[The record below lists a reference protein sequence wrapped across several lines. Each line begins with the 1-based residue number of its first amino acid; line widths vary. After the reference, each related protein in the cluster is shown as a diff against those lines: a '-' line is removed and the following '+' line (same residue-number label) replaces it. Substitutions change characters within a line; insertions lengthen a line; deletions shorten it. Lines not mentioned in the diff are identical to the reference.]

1 MCRRFAQS
9 VGEGLRKV
17 VSAGRLQRA
26 VLEES
31 GPWRERS
38 YGPLQ
43 TLELF
48 VEQVLSADHSCQDAV
63 ARAAS
68 ARVARGEARGS
79 LSSGPYCKARQRLS
93 MSLVQRLGREVGQAL
108 CERKPRVWR
117 WRGREVKLVDGT
129 TLWMP
134 DTASNQ
140 VCYPQNRAQAP
151 GLGFPL
157 ARLVGIIS
165 LSNGAMLHWAS
176 GPCEGE
182 GSGETA
188 LLWELSARLAA
199 GDIVV
204 ADRYYAGYFMVARL
218 QQMGV
223 DVLIRQHRSRR
234 SDFRRGE
241 RLGVRDHVVQWR
253 CPARPQWMD
262 EATYEQMPSCMR
274 LREVQVGGWILVSTL
289 RDHRRVS
296 KVELHQLY
304 CQRWKIE
311 LDLRA
316 IKSVMQ
322 MGQLRCKTPQM
333 VQKEIAAH
341 LLAYNLV
348 RALMAQ
354 AAALYQIGPPR
365 ELSFKAA
372 VQLINAFHEV
382 LRHAPR
388 SRVGLMQAHLLGA
401 IASRRLPHRPGRAE
415 PRGLKRRKDQHD
427 FLKKPRQQLREQLLK
442 RKRKCIEAALR

>member
-108 CERKPRVWR
+108 CEREPRVWR

-223 DVLIRQHRSRR
+223 DTSAPI
-234 SDFRRGE
+234 
-241 RLGVRDHVVQWR
+241 
-253 CPARPQWMD
+253 PA
-262 EATYEQMPSCMR
+262 
-274 LREVQVGGWILVSTL
+274 
-289 RDHRRVS
+289 
-296 KVELHQLY
+296 
-304 CQRWKIE
+304 QRFSSW
-311 LDLRA
+311 
-316 IKSVMQ
+316 
-322 MGQLRCKTPQM
+322 
-333 VQKEIAAH
+333 
-341 LLAYNLV
+341 
-348 RALMAQ
+348 RALGCA
-354 AAALYQIGPPR
+354 
-365 ELSFKAA
+365 
-372 VQLINAFHEV
+372 
-382 LRHAPR
+382 
-388 SRVGLMQAHLLGA
+388 
-401 IASRRLPHRPGRAE
+401 
-415 PRGLKRRKDQHD
+415 
-427 FLKKPRQQLREQLLK
+427 
-442 RKRKCIEAALR
+442 